1 MSKDVVF
8 TMKIESELRDQFMA
22 AAGTTKQSA
31 SQIVRDLMK
40 EFIERQNEAQEYK
53 EFLQRKI
60 EKSRESIRAGRLVSS
75 EDVKA
80 EFAKRAEM
88 RRKIETVS

>member
-8 TMKIESELRDQFMA
+8 TMKIEPELRDRFMA